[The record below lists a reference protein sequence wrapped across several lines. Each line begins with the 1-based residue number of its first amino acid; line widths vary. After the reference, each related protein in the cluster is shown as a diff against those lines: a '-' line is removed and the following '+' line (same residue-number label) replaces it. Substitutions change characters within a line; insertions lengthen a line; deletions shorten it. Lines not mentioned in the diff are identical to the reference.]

1 MIYSFPANYINIL
14 AELFA
19 EIDKLILKLVW
30 KWWDRTVKIFLRKKN
45 KDGRLKLPN
54 FQTLNIYS
62 KEIYVFLWLI
72 HIVVQ

>member
-1 MIYSFPANYINIL
+1 MMRQDSQNL
-14 AELFA
+14 LEK
-19 EIDKLILKLVW
+19 EKQRW
-30 KWWDRTVKIFLRKKN
+30 KTQASQ
-45 KDGRLKLPN
+45 